1 MQFQTQGSET
11 VFTCHHGPNE
21 CLGNK
26 IHSCAIKNIE
36 ADSFQTGKTKQSKT
50 VDFIYCVMQRSFP
63 DQTFQT
69 ESCGLENEIKNW
81 KSIQECAN
89 NTDGSTLLKE
99 NGMKTGQ
106 LNPALKS
113 VPTILFREHY
123 DDDAQKLALVSFP
136 RALCR
141 EIQPTP
147 PECANQPGAASQ
159 HVLATMALVGAFL
172 ATTFF

>member
-1 MQFQTQGSET
+1 MS
-11 VFTCHHGPNE
+11 
-21 CLGNK
+21 
-26 IHSCAIKNIE
+26 
-36 ADSFQTGKTKQSKT
+36 
-50 VDFIYCVMQRSFP
+50 RSFP

-81 KSIQECAN
+81 KAIQECAN
-89 NTDGSTLLKE
+89 STDGSTLLKE
-99 NGMKTGQ
+99 NGMKTEQ
-106 LNPALKS
+106 LNPSLTS

-147 PECANQPGAASQ
+147 HECTNQPGAASQ
-159 HVLATMALVGAFL
+159 NVLATMALIGAFI